1 MKRPIP
7 DWFKKGAVYQI
18 NPRTFSAEGTISV
31 VTAELPV
38 LSQMG
43 FGIMYLCPIFK
54 TDESADKAFWSARQ
68 LKSETENPKNP
79 YRMTDYFEI
88 DEEYGSMYDLK
99 EFVAHAHSLGMRVIL
114 DLVYL
119 HIGVNAEMF
128 KEHPDF
134 AVREADGSI
143 KLTRWN
149 FAYLNFDSEGLRE
162 YLYCN
167 MAYYVGV
174 IGADGFR
181 CDVGDEVPL
190 DFWEEG
196 TRRIRKIKP
205 DAVMINE
212 GKKADYLDVFD
223 ANYGFYWHRA
233 IYDLLAGNVNAE
245 AVIAEHKMHADA
257 IAGRGLILRDM
268 DNHDTVTDWPW
279 RIEAHYGHDAME
291 LILAANYTIDG
302 VPMVY
307 CGNELADTARLSM
320 FANRFH
326 PGKFEFTDRRANSP
340 EVEHRKEIVAK
351 LNALRRECR
360 PLSEGSTEW
369 IATENE
375 KVLAFKRVSEDGEI
389 IFIGNFSDQA
399 VNLKLALQPTEV
411 ILSNNCEIKKECVTL
426 SAYGYT
432 IVAYQ

>member
-1 MKRPIP
+1 MKREAP
-7 DWFKKGAVYQI
+7 DWFKKGVVYQI
-18 NPRTFSAEGTISV
+18 NPRTFCSDGTISA
-31 VTAELPV
+31 VTAELPELV
-38 LSQMG
+38 KMG

-54 TDESADKAFWSARQ
+54 TDDSRDKSFWSTRQ

-88 DEEYGSMYDLK
+88 DEEYGTMADLK
-99 EFVAHAHSLGMRVIL
+99 EFVSVSHSLGMKVIL

-119 HIGVNAEMF
+119 HIGVNAEIF
-128 KEHPDF
+128 KTHPDF
-134 AVREADGSI
+134 AAHNEDGSI
-143 KLTRWN
+143 RLTRWN
-149 FAYLNFDSEGLRE
+149 FAYLNFESEGLRE

-167 MAYYVGV
+167 MAYYIGV

-196 TRRIRKIKP
+196 TRRIRRIKP

-233 IYDLLAGNVNAE
+233 IYDLIAGNVNAE
-245 AVIAEHKMHADA
+245 AVIAEHETHEEA

-326 PGKFEFTDRRANSP
+326 PGKFEFTDRHASSP
-340 EVEHRKEIVAK
+340 EAARRKDVVTS
-351 LNALRRECR
+351 LNALRREYGT
-360 PLSEGSTEW
+360 LSDGTTEW
-369 IATENE
+369 LITESE
-375 KVLAFKRVSEDGEI
+375 KVLAFKRVPEDGEI
-389 IFIGNFSDQA
+389 IFIGNFSDSETD
-399 VNLKLALQPTEV
+399 LQIDLCSASV
-411 ILSNNCEIKKECVTL
+411 ILSNNCEIKKDRVIL
-426 SAYGYT
+426 SEYGYT
-432 IVAYQ
+432 IVAY

>member
-18 NPRTFSAEGTISV
+18 NPRTFSAEGTISAV
-31 VTAELPV
+31 AAELPV

-54 TDESADKAFWSARQ
+54 TDESTDKAFWSARQ
-68 LKSETENPKNP
+68 LKSETDNPKNP

-88 DEEYGSMYDLK
+88 DEEYGSMDDLK
-99 EFVAHAHSLGMRVIL
+99 EFVARAHSLGMRVIL

-119 HIGVNAEMF
+119 HIGVNAEIF

-196 TRRIRKIKP
+196 IRRIRRIKP

-212 GKKADYLDVFD
+212 GKKADYLDIFD

-245 AVIAEHKMHADA
+245 AVIAEHKSHEDA

-279 RIEAHYGHDAME
+279 RIEAHYGHGAME
-291 LILAANYTIDG
+291 LILAANYTVDG
-302 VPMVY
+302 VPMFY

-326 PGKFEFTDRRANSP
+326 PGKFEFTDRRASSP
-340 EVEHRKEIVAK
+340 EVERRKEIVTK
-351 LNALRRECR
+351 LNALRRECL
-360 PLSEGSTEW
+360 PLSEGRTEW
-369 IATENE
+369 IATESG
-375 KVLAFKRVSEDGEI
+375 KVLAFKRVSEDGKI
-389 IFIGNFSDQA
+389 IFIGNFSDSETD
-399 VNLKLALQPTEV
+399 LPLELYSTSV
-411 ILSNNCEIKKECVTL
+411 ILSNNCEIKKARVTL
-426 SAYGYT
+426 SEYGYT
-432 IVAYQ
+432 IVAY

>member
-1 MKRPIP
+1 
-7 DWFKKGAVYQI
+7 
-18 NPRTFSAEGTISV
+18 
-31 VTAELPV
+31 
-38 LSQMG
+38 
-43 FGIMYLCPIFK
+43 
-54 TDESADKAFWSARQ
+54 
-68 LKSETENPKNP
+68 
-79 YRMTDYFEI
+79 
-88 DEEYGSMYDLK
+88 
-99 EFVAHAHSLGMRVIL
+99 
-114 DLVYL
+114 
-119 HIGVNAEMF
+119 
-128 KEHPDF
+128 
-134 AVREADGSI
+134 
-143 KLTRWN
+143 
-149 FAYLNFDSEGLRE
+149 
-162 YLYCN
+162 
-167 MAYYVGV
+167 
-174 IGADGFR
+174 
-181 CDVGDEVPL
+181 
-190 DFWEEG
+190 
-196 TRRIRKIKP
+196 
-205 DAVMINE
+205 
-212 GKKADYLDVFD
+212 
-223 ANYGFYWHRA
+223 
-233 IYDLLAGNVNAE
+233 
-245 AVIAEHKMHADA
+245 
-257 IAGRGLILRDM
+257 LILRDM

>member
-18 NPRTFSAEGTISV
+18 NPRTFSAEGTISA

-54 TDESADKAFWSARQ
+54 TDESADKGFWSARQ
-68 LKSETENPKNP
+68 LKSETDNPKNP

-88 DEEYGSMYDLK
+88 DEEYGSMDDLK

-326 PGKFEFTDRRANSP
+326 PGKFEFTDRRASSP
-340 EVEHRKEIVAK
+340 EVERRKEIVTK
-351 LNALRRECR
+351 LNALRRECS
-360 PLSEGSTEW
+360 PLSEGRTEW
-369 IATENE
+369 IATESE
-375 KVLAFKRVSEDGEI
+375 KILAFKRVSEDGEI
-389 IFIGNFSDQA
+389 IFIGNFSDSETDLPLELCSA
-399 VNLKLALQPTEV
+399 SV
-411 ILSNNCEIKKECVTL
+411 ILSNNCKIKKDRVTL
-426 SAYGYT
+426 SEYGYT
-432 IVAYQ
+432 IVAY

>member
-1 MKRPIP
+1 
-7 DWFKKGAVYQI
+7 
-18 NPRTFSAEGTISV
+18 
-31 VTAELPV
+31 
-38 LSQMG
+38 
-43 FGIMYLCPIFK
+43 MYLCPIFK

-68 LKSETENPKNP
+68 LKSETDNPNNP

-88 DEEYGSMYDLK
+88 DEEYGSMDDLK
-99 EFVAHAHSLGMRVIL
+99 EFVARAHSLGMRVIL

-119 HIGVNAEMF
+119 HIGVNAEIF

-245 AVIAEHKMHADA
+245 AVIAEHKTHADA

-326 PGKFEFTDRRANSP
+326 PGKFEFTDRRASS
-340 EVEHRKEIVAK
+340 
-351 LNALRRECR
+351 
-360 PLSEGSTEW
+360 PLS
-369 IATENE
+369 
-375 KVLAFKRVSEDGEI
+375 VVS
-389 IFIGNFSDQA
+389 A
-399 VNLKLALQPTEV
+399 
-411 ILSNNCEIKKECVTL
+411 C
-426 SAYGYT
+426 
-432 IVAYQ
+432 

>member
-18 NPRTFSAEGTISV
+18 NPRTFSANGTISA
-31 VTAELPV
+31 VTAELPA

-54 TDESADKAFWSARQ
+54 TDESTDKTFWSARQ
-68 LKSETENPKNP
+68 LKSETDNPKNP

-88 DEEYGSMYDLK
+88 DEEYGSMDDLK
-99 EFVAHAHSLGMRVIL
+99 EFVARCHSLGMRVIL

-134 AVREADGSI
+134 AVREADGGI

-167 MAYYVGV
+167 MAYYIGV

-245 AVIAEHKMHADA
+245 AVIAEHKSHADA

-326 PGKFEFTDRRANSP
+326 PGKFEFTDRRASSP
-340 EVEHRKEIVAK
+340 EVERRKDVVAS
-351 LNALRRECR
+351 LNTLRRECDT
-360 PLSEGSTEW
+360 LSDGTTEW
-369 IATENE
+369 LITESE
-375 KVLAFKRVSEDGEI
+375 KVLAFKRVSENGEI
-389 IFIGNFSDQA
+389 LFSGNFSSKAED
-399 VNLKLALQPTEV
+399 LKLDLESKETL
-411 ILSNNCEIKKECVTL
+411 LSNNCEINENAVSL
-426 SAYGYT
+426 AGYGYA
-432 IVAYQ
+432 IIKSR